1 MATTTGHRL
10 IQQLLVSHPGGWVV
24 GVTEDEQLQLIPE
37 LRADSV
43 EIRQPVLLLR
53 QRQAAD
59 RGPCQHKPTAMG
71 WIRGIEEERRVP
83 RVKNGKREMGCSLL
97 GADQQLNLTLGV
109 DLHAESA
116 LTPGCHCLLERCC
129 PRLKAIRRARG
140 VSDRRRHAA
149 ENLFRGL

>member
-1 MATTTGHRL
+1 
-10 IQQLLVSHPGGWVV
+10 
-24 GVTEDEQLQLIPE
+24 
-37 LRADSV
+37 
-43 EIRQPVLLLR
+43 
-53 QRQAAD
+53 
-59 RGPCQHKPTAMG
+59 
-71 WIRGIEEERRVP
+71 
-83 RVKNGKREMGCSLL
+83 MGCSLL